1 MPLRGL
7 MYFAELYQKHL
18 TELPLET
25 VLHLQEE
32 ISVGGMC
39 RQVNAL

>member
-1 MPLRGL
+1 MLLRGGGL

-25 VLHLQEE
+25 VLHLQKE
-32 ISVGGMC
+32 ISVGVC
-39 RQVNAL
+39 ADR